1 MGGTM
6 NDEHSSLEQLLQEL
20 ESRRFA
26 DDVEAA
32 AAMVQMAIETNLEID
47 RTLERGNGTTR
58 GPEWE
63 RLLELIKKVLKF
75 LKDIAKK
82 YGAVSYSIGV
92 SLTGLDMSVE
102 WSGPPENGVP

>member
-1 MGGTM
+1 M
-6 NDEHSSLEQLLQEL
+6 NDEHGSLEQLLQEL
-20 ESRRFA
+20 GSRRFA

-32 AAMVQMAIETNLEID
+32 AAMVQMAIETNLAID

-75 LKDIAKK
+75 LKDIAQK

-102 WSGPPENGVP
+102 WSGPPENVMP